1 MVKFINLLHSALSC
15 CPSLCASYKNAHVD
29 WFLNVILNHNV
40 FTTSERWTPWMHP
53 HFKLRRWGRTHI
65 PSSGWG
71 VCSAVSR
78 SKNNNKMNPF
88 ENADN
93 LQRVQRD
100 ASRSEGF
107 QAPSGSS
114 DGAREIKTEAQNIT
128 AKEYSDFSSSCREHW
143 ASARWYHKY
152 HSGILGAAEPLA
164 KLAGSYFASPIRL
177 LPST

>member
-1 MVKFINLLHSALSC
+1 M
-15 CPSLCASYKNAHVD
+15 Y
-29 WFLNVILNHNV
+29 
-40 FTTSERWTPWMHP
+40 
-53 HFKLRRWGRTHI
+53 
-65 PSSGWG
+65 
-71 VCSAVSR
+71 

-128 AKEYSDFSSSCREHW
+128 AKECSDFSNSCREH
-143 ASARWYHKY
+143 
-152 HSGILGAAEPLA
+152 
-164 KLAGSYFASPIRL
+164 
-177 LPST
+177 